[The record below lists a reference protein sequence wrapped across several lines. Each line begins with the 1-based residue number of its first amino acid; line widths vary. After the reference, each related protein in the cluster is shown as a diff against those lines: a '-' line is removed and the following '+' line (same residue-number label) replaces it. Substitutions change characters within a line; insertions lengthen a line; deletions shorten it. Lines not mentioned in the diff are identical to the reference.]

1 MLVRLDLLGLV
12 SDNTH
17 ELANERITP
26 LLNIRVFESVNT
38 TNPNKGGV
46 AIISLDPN
54 IDMKLEDADYHHCTN
69 WITEM
74 PQAKRD
80 AVDKEAAIGR

>member
-1 MLVRLDLLGLV
+1 M
-12 SDNTH
+12 
-17 ELANERITP
+17 
-26 LLNIRVFESVNT
+26 LNIRVFESVNT

-46 AIISLDPN
+46 AIISLDQN
-54 IDMKLEDADYHHCTN
+54 IDMKLEDADFYHKTN

-80 AVDKEAAIGR
+80 AVEIFFFRW

>member
-1 MLVRLDLLGLV
+1 M
-12 SDNTH
+12 
-17 ELANERITP
+17 
-26 LLNIRVFESVNT
+26 LNIRVFESVNT

-54 IDMKLEDADYHHCTN
+54 IDMKLEDADYYHNTN

-80 AVDKEAAIGR
+80 AVDKEAALGRWILTSFLWNNKTIHVATI